1 MLSIFPKQLLSPH
14 GRTVAP
20 HQLLR
25 LVWAQRGPVRAL
37 NTVTVTSA
45 VTSQNLARLQRRAGV
60 VALGLPRRA

>member
-25 LVWAQRGPVRAL
+25 LVWAQRGPWRGPVRAL
-37 NTVTVTSA
+37 NTVTVT
-45 VTSQNLARLQRRAGV
+45 
-60 VALGLPRRA
+60 